1 MVVVEN
7 LVVAVILG
15 VVKRREL
22 KAVVRLLY
30 KVLRLRK
37 DFMACRL
44 PALWTR
50 TYTLLLQLRAETLF
64 ASGAHVAS
72 RLVVE

>member
-15 VVKRREL
+15 VVKRQEL
-22 KAVVRLLY
+22 KEVVRLLY

-44 PALWTR
+44 PAL
-50 TYTLLLQLRAETLF
+50 
-64 ASGAHVAS
+64 
-72 RLVVE
+72 